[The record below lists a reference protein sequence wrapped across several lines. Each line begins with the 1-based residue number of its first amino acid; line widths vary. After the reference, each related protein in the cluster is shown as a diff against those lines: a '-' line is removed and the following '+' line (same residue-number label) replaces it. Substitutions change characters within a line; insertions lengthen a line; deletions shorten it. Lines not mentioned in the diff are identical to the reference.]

1 MVLGG
6 LGEEE
11 LGNNSFFQMRALFHI
26 YLSGLEDVDVS
37 LWGPPFKPLQ
47 VVIEFQTTL
56 SGLLAILPSG
66 TCWATEANSPA
77 ERKLAPSGCG
87 KPTLR

>member
-26 YLSGLEDVDVS
+26 YLSGGEDVDVS

-47 VVIEFQTTL
+47 VVIEFQTML
-56 SGLLAILPSG
+56 SGLLAVLPSG
-66 TCWATEANSPA
+66 TCWPTETNSPA

-87 KPTLR
+87 KPTL